1 MKSVLIFSAIL
12 MVAAQFS
19 CSAQTETTTAAA
31 TAAPTAAPT
40 ATQTA
45 TQTASAT
52 TTVSADGLEWHT
64 DLAKAKAISD
74 ATKKPIFGFFTG
86 SDWCGWCHR
95 LQANVFAKPA
105 FVEWAKKNVVLL
117 EVDFPRRKQLPQE
130 LAQQNA
136 GLQQAFQVRG
146 YPTIHLFYAVPDAT
160 GQRVNLNGLG
170 SLGYP
175 SGSEPGK
182 EEVKFLADANA
193 ILANGAATGGK

>member
-12 MVAAQFS
+12 MVATQFS
-19 CSAQTETTTAAA
+19 CSAQTE
-31 TAAPTAAPT
+31 PT
-40 ATQTA
+40 ATATA
-45 TQTASAT
+45 KATPTAST
-52 TTVSADGLEWHT
+52 TAVASADGLEWHT
-64 DLAKAKAISD
+64 DLAKARAISD

-105 FVEWAKKNVVLL
+105 FVEWAKNNVVLL
-117 EVDFPRRKQLPQE
+117 ELDFPRRKQLPQE

-136 GLQQAFQVRG
+136 SLQQAFQVGG
-146 YPTIHLFYAVPDAT
+146 YPTIHLFYAEPDAT

-175 SGSEPGK
+175 AGAEPGK

-193 ILANGAATGGK
+193 ILAKGAAGGK